1 MSSIGTINV
10 ALHGWVNGR
19 PNGPK
24 LIINYIIF
32 KKKNLKKNEE
42 RKDVFEQNPS
52 KVLTE
57 SEQSPSIID
66 KIVEVELLR
75 LSLDC
80 LQTPQSPL
88 GVHTEY
94 VSVKYCL
101 YITIWIW

>member
-1 MSSIGTINV
+1 MEGQTGPNLLLTI
-10 ALHGWVNGR
+10 LF
-19 PNGPK
+19 
-24 LIINYIIF
+24 L

-66 KIVEVELLR
+66 KIVEVGLLR

-80 LQTPQSPL
+80 LRTPQSPL
-88 GVHTEY
+88 RVHTEY